1 MKKTLFLLAFA
12 AVAALWTA
20 AGRAETVVEAT
31 VNPEKALSRIDN
43 KVYGHFLEHIYNS
56 CNGGL
61 WGELVWNRSFESG
74 IGSNWQYANGTI
86 AFESIGN
93 PRAILGSPGAK
104 PHGQKDEV
112 MSPNKPV
119 SALPTS
125 NQEPTLS
132 DWTDYE
138 LTCDAKKTGGEEGFM
153 IMYRVTDKNYFWV
166 NIGGW
171 RNERSALEFGTIDG
185 AKDTRGGAR
194 AKFAPFKK
202 IETGKTYKVRLVVK
216 GETAKLYLDDELYME
231 SESDNGVGHGCV
243 GLATWETSAQ
253 YSNIIVKTLDGT
265 VLYDGNKQAPNNVR
279 SAKIRFWNVTGAVDQ
294 VKGDARN
301 SDKYVHVV
309 GAGSMEQENFSF
321 EKGEVYQFSFWARGK
336 GEVSFQGKQFD
347 VDADQWTKFA
357 GEFTVDE
364 SSANATLKIE
374 FKAEDGKSVDFDQA
388 SIMPKSWAENYSG
401 FRPDLLKAIKDLK
414 PAVIRWPGGCYAS
427 MYRWKSG
434 IGPQDDR
441 RVYPKEMWNDI
452 DVNSFGIDEFVQM
465 CRMVGA
471 EPIMVVDL
479 GTKQWTS
486 RVEGANEVDW
496 MTEAVEWVEYCN
508 GPATSKWGSVRAKNG
523 HPEPYGIKYFE
534 LDNEVHWQSTPSDTY
549 VKMIKEVVPR
559 MKAVDPNIKII
570 ACGSWA
576 GPRDD
581 WDRAILNGAG
591 KYIDFLST
599 HRYDNPNGYMRNPYE
614 NQKFFESRREMIA
627 QCPNPAIR
635 MFDSEWNAQST
646 DWRTGLHAGGILN
659 CFENVSDTLEIAAPA
674 LFLRHKSATG
684 WDNAFVNFDQAGWF
698 PAPNYVV
705 MKLWHDNF
713 LPNRVEWTS
722 ESPDLTGAMPII
734 NAVATASDTGK
745 TVVFKAVN
753 NKAEDVTL
761 KLTIANF
768 KIGSATATVVTPELA
783 QGEPVSAKLTKRNDL
798 GAADR
803 IAPKP
808 NDATVDGNTITVVL
822 PALSANLIRVE
833 KK

>member
-12 AVAALWTA
+12 AVAALATMS
-20 AGRAETVVEAT
+20 GAETVVNVS
-31 VNPEKALSRIDN
+31 VNPDKPLSRIDN
-43 KVYGHFLEHIYNS
+43 KIYGHFLEHIYNS

-61 WGELVWNRSFESG
+61 WGELVWNRSFEAGSG
-74 IGSNWQYANGTI
+74 ANWQYDNGTFSFDD
-86 AFESIGN
+86 AGN
-93 PRAILGSPGAK
+93 PRALFGS
-104 PHGQKDEV
+104 
-112 MSPNKPV
+112 
-119 SALPTS
+119 T
-125 NQEPTLS
+125 

-138 LTCDAKKTGGEEGFM
+138 LTCDAKKTGGAEGFL
-153 IMYRVTDKNYFWV
+153 ILYRVTDKNYFWV

-171 RNERSALEFGTIDG
+171 ANVRSGLEFGTIDG
-185 AKDTRGGAR
+185 NRDGRRGAR
-194 AKFAPFKK
+194 ATFAPFTK
-202 IETGKTYKVRLVVK
+202 IEIGKTYKIRLVVK
-216 GETAKLYLDDELYME
+216 GETAKLYMDDELYME
-231 SESDNGVGHGCV
+231 STSDNGVTHGCT
-243 GLATWETSAQ
+243 GLATWDTSAE
-253 YSNIIVKTLDGT
+253 YSNVMVKALDGT
-265 VLYDGNKQAPNNVR
+265 VLYDGNKQAPNN
-279 SAKIRFWNVTGAVDQ
+279 AKASQIRFWNVDGSVSL

-301 SDKYVHVV
+301 SDKFVRID
-309 GAGSMEQENFSF
+309 GAGSMEQENFCF
-321 EKGEVYQFSFWARGK
+321 NKDEVYQFSFWARGK
-336 GEVSFQGKQFD
+336 GSVTFQGKSFA
-347 VDADQWTKFA
+347 VDADQWTKYF

-364 SSANATLKIE
+364 SNPSASLKID

-388 SIMPKSWAENYSG
+388 SIMPKSWAENYCG

-465 CRMVGA
+465 CRLVGA

-486 RVEGANEVDW
+486 RVPGADEVDW

-508 GPATSKWGSVRAKNG
+508 GPATSKWGSVRAQNG

-534 LDNEVHWQSTPSDTY
+534 LDNEVHWQSTPSDVY

-614 NQKFFESRREMIA
+614 NQRFFESRKKMIA
-627 QCPNPAIR
+627 ECPNPTIR

-713 LPNRVEWTS
+713 MPNRVEWTS
-722 ESPDLTGAMPII
+722 ESPDLTGDMPII
-734 NAVATASDTGK
+734 NVQASVSDTGR

-753 NKAEDVTL
+753 NKEEDVTL
-761 KLTIANF
+761 KLTITGF

-783 QGEPVSAKLTKRNDL
+783 QGEPVNAKLTKRNDL

-808 NDATVDGNTITVVL
+808 TDATVEESTITVVL

-833 KK
+833 KR

>member
-12 AVAALWTA
+12 AVAALATMSSA
-20 AGRAETVVEAT
+20 QTVVDVT
-31 VNPEKALSRIDN
+31 VNPDKPLSRIDD

-61 WGELVWNRSFESG
+61 WGELVWNRSFEAG
-74 IGSNWQYANGTI
+74 AGANWQYNKGTFSFDD
-86 AFESIGN
+86 AGN
-93 PRAILGSPGAK
+93 PRALFGS
-104 PHGQKDEV
+104 Q
-112 MSPNKPV
+112 
-119 SALPTS
+119 
-125 NQEPTLS
+125 

-138 LTCDAKKTGGEEGFM
+138 LTCDAKKTGGAEGFL
-153 IMYRVTDKNYFWV
+153 ILYRVTDKNYFWV

-171 RNERSALEFGTIDG
+171 ANVRSGLEFGTIGDG
-185 AKDTRGGAR
+185 RDSRHGAR
-194 AKFAPFKK
+194 ATFAPFKK
-202 IETGKTYKVRLVVK
+202 IETGKTYKIRLVVK
-216 GETAKLYLDDELYME
+216 GETAKLYMDDELYME
-231 SESDNGVGHGCV
+231 SESDNGVPHGCA
-243 GLATWETSAQ
+243 GLATWDTSAE
-253 YSNIIVKTLDGT
+253 YSNVMVKALDGT
-265 VLYDGNKQAPNNVR
+265 VLYDGNKQAPKN
-279 SAKIRFWNVTGAVDQ
+279 AKASQIRFWNVDGNVSL

-301 SDKYVHVV
+301 SDKFVRID
-309 GAGSMEQENFSF
+309 GSGSMEQENFCF
-321 EKGEVYQFSFWARGK
+321 VKDEVYQFSFWARGK
-336 GEVSFQGKQFD
+336 GEVSFQGKSFA
-347 VDADQWTKFA
+347 VDADQWTKFN

-364 SSANATLKIE
+364 SNENAKLKIE
-374 FKAEDGKSVDFDQA
+374 FKPEDGKSVDFDQA
-388 SIMPKSWAENYSG
+388 SIMPKSWAENYCG

-465 CRMVGA
+465 CRLVGA

-486 RVEGANEVDW
+486 RVPGADEVDW

-508 GPATSKWGSVRAKNG
+508 GPATSKWGAVRAKNG

-534 LDNEVHWQSTPSDTY
+534 LDNEVHWQSTPSDVY

-570 ACGSWA
+570 ACGSWS
-576 GPRDD
+576 GPRDQ
-581 WDRAILNGAG
+581 WDREILNGAG
-591 KYIDFLST
+591 KYIDYLST

-614 NQKFFESRREMIA
+614 NQRFFESRKKMIA
-627 QCPNPAIR
+627 ECPNPTIR

-705 MKLWHDNF
+705 MKLWRDNF
-713 LPNRVEWTS
+713 MPNRVEWTS
-722 ESPDLTGAMPII
+722 ESPDLSGDMPII
-734 NAVATASDTGK
+734 NVAASVSDTGR

-753 NKAEDVTL
+753 NKEEDVTL
-761 KLTIANF
+761 KLTIAGF
-768 KIGSATATVVTPELA
+768 KIGSVTATVVTPELA
-783 QGEPVSAKLTKRNDL
+783 EGEPVNAKLTKRNDL

-808 NDATVDGNTITVVL
+808 NDATVEGNIITVVL

>member
-20 AGRAETVVEAT
+20 ARAETVVDVT

-61 WGELVWNRSFESG
+61 WGELVWNRSFEVGSG
-74 IGSNWQYANGTI
+74 ASWRYDNGVVTFDG
-86 AFESIGN
+86 AGT
-93 PRAILGSPGAK
+93 PRALFGS
-104 PHGQKDEV
+104 Q
-112 MSPNKPV
+112 
-119 SALPTS
+119 
-125 NQEPTLS
+125 

-138 LTCDAKKTGGEEGFM
+138 LTCDAKKIGGAEGFM
-153 IMYRVTDKNYFWV
+153 ILYRVTDKNYFWV

-171 RNERSALEFGTIDG
+171 ANVRSGLEFGTIDG
-185 AKDTRGGAR
+185 NKDGRRGAR
-194 AKFAPFKK
+194 ATFAPFTK
-202 IETGKTYKVRLVVK
+202 IETGKTYKIRLVVK
-216 GETAKLYLDDELYME
+216 GETAKLYMDDQLYME
-231 SESDNGVGHGCV
+231 SESDNGVTHGCA
-243 GLATWETSAQ
+243 GLATWDTSAE
-253 YSNIIVKTLDGT
+253 YSNVMVKALDGT
-265 VLYDGNKQAPNNVR
+265 VLYDGNKQAPNNVKA
-279 SAKIRFWNVTGAVDQ
+279 SQIRFWNVDGNVGL
-294 VKGDARN
+294 VKSDARN
-301 SDKYVHVV
+301 SDKFVRID
-309 GAGSMEQENFSF
+309 GAGSMEQENFCF
-321 EKGEVYQFSFWARGK
+321 VKDEVYQFSFWARGK
-336 GEVSFQGKQFD
+336 GSVTFQGKSFT
-347 VDADQWTKFA
+347 VDADQWTKFF
-357 GEFTVDE
+357 GEFTVEE
-364 SSANATLKIE
+364 SNPSASLKLE

-388 SIMPKSWAENYSG
+388 SIMPKSWAENYCG

-465 CRMVGA
+465 CRLVGA

-486 RVEGANEVDW
+486 RVPGADEVDW

-508 GPATSKWGSVRAKNG
+508 GPATSKWGAVRAQNG

-534 LDNEVHWQSTPSDTY
+534 LDNEVHWQSTPSDVY

-614 NQKFFESRREMIA
+614 NQRFFESRKKMIA
-627 QCPNPAIR
+627 ECPNPTIR

-674 LFLRHKSATG
+674 LFLRHKTATG

-705 MKLWHDNF
+705 MKLWRDNF
-713 LPNRVEWTS
+713 MPNRVEWTS
-722 ESPDLTGAMPII
+722 ESPDLSGNMPMI
-734 NAVATASDTGK
+734 NVVASASDTGR

-753 NKAEDVTL
+753 NKQEDVTL

-768 KIGSATATVVTPELA
+768 KIGSVSATVVTPSLA
-783 QGEPVSAKLTKRNDL
+783 EGEPVNAKLTKRNDL

-808 NDATVDGNTITVVL
+808 NDATVEESTITVVL

>member
-12 AVAALWTA
+12 AVAALASMSSAQT
-20 AGRAETVVEAT
+20 TVDVT
-31 VNPEKALSRIDN
+31 VNPDKPLSRIDN

-61 WGELVWNRSFESG
+61 WGELVWNRSFEVGSG
-74 IGSNWQYANGTI
+74 VNWQYDKGTVC
-86 AFESIGN
+86 FEDEGN
-93 PRAILGSPGAK
+93 PRALFGSS
-104 PHGQKDEV
+104 E
-112 MSPNKPV
+112 
-119 SALPTS
+119 
-125 NQEPTLS
+125 
-132 DWTDYE
+132 WTDYE
-138 LTCDAKKTGGEEGFM
+138 LTCDAKKTGGDEGFL
-153 IMYRVTDKNYFWV
+153 ILYRVTDKNYFWV

-171 RNERSALEFGTIDG
+171 ANVRSGLEFGTIDG
-185 AKDTRGGAR
+185 NKDMRHGAR
-194 AKFAPFKK
+194 ATFAPFTK
-202 IETGKTYKVRLVVK
+202 IETDKTYKIRLVVK
-216 GETAKLYLDDELYME
+216 GETAKLYMDDELYME
-231 SESDNGVGHGCV
+231 SNSDNGVGHGCA
-243 GLATWETSAQ
+243 GLATWDTAAE
-253 YSNIIVKTLDGT
+253 YSNVMVKSLDGE
-265 VLYDGNKQAPNNVR
+265 VLYDGNKQSPIR
-279 SAKIRFWNVTGAVDQ
+279 AKASKMRFWIVDGNVAQ
-294 VKGDARN
+294 VRGDARN
-301 SDKYVHVV
+301 SDKYVHVD
-309 GAGSMEQENFSF
+309 GTGSLAQENFCF
-321 EKGEVYQFSFWARGK
+321 VKDEVYQFSFWARGK
-336 GEVSFQGKQFD
+336 GSVTFQGKPFA
-347 VDADQWTKFA
+347 VDADQWTKFT

-364 SSANATLKIE
+364 SSDNATLKIE
-374 FKAEDGKSVDFDQA
+374 FNPDEGKSIDFDQA
-388 SIMPKSWAENYSG
+388 SVMPKSWVENYSG
-401 FRPDLLKAIKDLK
+401 FRPDLLKAIKDLH

-441 RVYPKEMWNDI
+441 RVYPQEMWNDI

-465 CRMVGA
+465 CRLVGA

-486 RVEGANEVDW
+486 RVPGADEVDW

-508 GPATSKWGSVRAKNG
+508 GPATSKWGAVRAKNG
-523 HPEPYGIKYFE
+523 HPEPYGIKFFE
-534 LDNEVHWQSTPSDTY
+534 LDNEVHWASTPSDVY

-559 MKAVDPNIKII
+559 MKAVDPSIKII
-570 ACGSWA
+570 ACGSWS
-576 GPRDD
+576 GPRDQ

-591 KYIDFLST
+591 KYIDYLST
-599 HRYDNPNGYMRNPYE
+599 HRYDDPNGYMRNPYE
-614 NQKFFESRREMIA
+614 NQRFFESRKKMIA
-627 QCPNPAIR
+627 ECPNPAIR

-705 MKLWHDNF
+705 MKLWRDNY

-722 ESPDLTGAMPII
+722 ESPDLTGDMPMI
-734 NAVATASDTGK
+734 NVVASASDTGR

-761 KLTIANF
+761 KLTIDNF
-768 KIGSATATVVTPELA
+768 KIGSVSATVVTPELV
-783 QGEPVSAKLTKRNDL
+783 QGEPVNAKLTKRNDL

>member
-20 AGRAETVVEAT
+20 ASAQTVVDVT

-93 PRAILGSPGAK
+93 PRAILGSP
-104 PHGQKDEV
+104 
-112 MSPNKPV
+112 
-119 SALPTS
+119 
-125 NQEPTLS
+125 

-253 YSNIIVKTLDGT
+253 YSNIIVKSLDGT

-301 SDKYVHVV
+301 SDKFVRVA
-309 GAGSMEQENFSF
+309 GCGSMEQENFSF

-364 SSANATLKIE
+364 STDNATLKIE

-479 GTKQWTS
+479 GTKQWTN

-508 GPATSKWGSVRAKNG
+508 GPATSKWGAVRAKNG

-753 NKAEDVTL
+753 NKEEDVTL

-783 QGEPVSAKLTKRNDL
+783 QGEPANAKLTKRNDL

>member
-1 MKKTLFLLAFA
+1 MKKTLFLLVFA
-12 AVAALWTA
+12 AVAALWTT
-20 AGRAETVVEAT
+20 AGSAETIVEAT
-31 VNPEKALSRIDN
+31 VNPDKALSRIDN

-86 AFESIGN
+86 AFESIDN
-93 PRAILGSPGAK
+93 PRAFLGSP
-104 PHGQKDEV
+104 
-112 MSPNKPV
+112 
-119 SALPTS
+119 
-125 NQEPTLS
+125 

-138 LTCDAKKTGGEEGFM
+138 LTCDAKKVGGAEGFM

-171 RNERSALEFGTIDG
+171 QNERSALEFGTIDG
-185 AKDTRGGAR
+185 AKDARVGAR

-202 IETGKTYKVRLVVK
+202 IEKGKTYKVRLVVK

-253 YSNIIVKTLDGT
+253 YSNIIVKSLDGT

-301 SDKYVHVV
+301 SDKFVRVA
-309 GAGSMEQENFSF
+309 GSGSMEQENFSF

-336 GEVSFQGKQFD
+336 GEVTFQGKSFD

-364 SSANATLKIE
+364 SSGAKPHGRENEVMSPKKPVSALPTSNQEPTLSGATLKIE
-374 FKAEDGKSVDFDQA
+374 FKAEDGKNIDFDQA

-414 PAVIRWPGGCYAS
+414 PTVIRWPGGCYAS

-465 CRMVGA
+465 CRLVGA

-508 GPATSKWGSVRAKNG
+508 GPATSKWGAVRAKNG

-534 LDNEVHWQSTPSDTY
+534 LDNEVHWQSTPSDVY

-576 GPRDD
+576 GPRDQ

-591 KYIDFLST
+591 KYIDYLST

-627 QCPNPAIR
+627 QCPNPAVR

-674 LFLRHKSATG
+674 LFLRHKSATA

-753 NKAEDVTL
+753 NKEEDVTL

-768 KIGSATATVVTPELA
+768 KIGSVTATVVTPELA
-783 QGEPVSAKLTKRNDL
+783 QGEPVNAKLTKRNDL

-808 NDATVDGNTITVVL
+808 NDATVDGNTITIVL